1 MKENNKKIIT
11 AFKAEDLEEVKK
23 FLKEFPEKT
32 YKKNPYLRHLEVLID
47 YGKPPGQYHTIQLKK
62 DGQNYLI
69 GTIVFSHGE
78 RIIFFPGIQNLL
90 VPSPITKKSYNIHH
104 LTCEKSLKEG
114 HLKFRDRNIRFPD
127 FMLQKVNNLYFWFG
141 LAIDKP
147 TVLFSRTKHK
157 ELVKIPKKIGSDV
170 QRRLSW
176 INQYCQKGFGFDI
189 KSRTINSQEFLNF
202 EFFIKKDGKSDLSE
216 ILNIPIGSYNA
227 DFKDGRQYP
236 TTISHAKD
244 NKSNQMVIIRF
255 SILSKNKENSLSLR
269 KSSIFFY
276 YLKPFNKY

>member
-1 MKENNKKIIT
+1 MKENNKKIIK

-47 YGKPPGQYHTIQLKK
+47 YGKPPGQYHTILLKK

-69 GTIVFSHGE
+69 GTIVFSQGKK
-78 RIIFFPGIQNLL
+78 IIFFPGIQNLF

-104 LTCEKSLKEG
+104 ITCEKSLKEG
-114 HLKFRDRNIRFPD
+114 HLKFRDRNIRYPD
-127 FMLQKVNNLYFWFG
+127 FLLRKVNHLYFWFG

-147 TVLFSRTKHK
+147 AVLFSRTKHK
-157 ELVKIPKKIGSDV
+157 ELVKIPKKISSDV
-170 QRRLSW
+170 QRRLSL

-202 EFFIKKDGKSDLSE
+202 EFFIKKDGKFDLSE
-216 ILNIPIGSYNA
+216 IQNIPIGSYNA
-227 DFKDGRQYP
+227 DFKGGRQYHAR
-236 TTISHAKD
+236 ISHTIES
-244 NKSNQMVIIRF
+244 KSNHLIILRF
-255 SILSKNKENSLSLR
+255 SILLKNKENSLSLR
-269 KSSIFFY
+269 KSSLFFY
-276 YLKPFNKY
+276 YLKPFNKN

>member
-1 MKENNKKIIT
+1 MKENNKKIIK
-11 AFKAEDLEEVKK
+11 AFKAEDLEAVKK
-23 FLKEFPEKT
+23 FLKEFPDRT
-32 YKKNPYLRHLEVLID
+32 YKNNPYLRHIEVLID

-78 RIIFFPGIQNLL
+78 RIIFFPGIQKMF

-104 LTCEKSLKEG
+104 ITCDKSLKEG

-127 FMLQKVNNLYFWFG
+127 FLLQKVNNIHFWFG

-147 TVLFSRTKHK
+147 EVLFSRTKHK
-157 ELVKIPKKIGSDV
+157 ELLKIPKKIGVDV
-170 QRRLSW
+170 QRRLSL
-176 INQYCQKGFGFDI
+176 INQYCQKGFGFNI

-202 EFFIKKDGKSDLSE
+202 EFFIKKNGNFDLSE
-216 ILNIPIGSYNA
+216 NLNIPIGSYNA
-227 DFKDGRQYP
+227 DFKGGRQYP

-244 NKSNQMVIIRF
+244 NESSQMVIIRF
-255 SILSKNKENSLSLR
+255 SILRKNKENSLSLR
-269 KSSIFFY
+269 KSSLFFH
-276 YLKPFNKY
+276 YLKSFNKY